1 MRYIFRGSL
10 VLILCLAISLLA
22 SADEL
27 VTGGGKKLT
36 GKLVAV
42 NREGVTFK
50 TGEAEAKIPGKEI
63 VVVDLGHPVVAP
75 AKGAEFHEIE
85 LTDGTILRCSRYLV
99 KGKKF
104 EIELLEGPKDV
115 APPKFDLPMTAVFYA
130 CRRADD
136 AKHKA
141 EWRKMLQNRGKR
153 DLYVIRQAD
162 GLNFV
167 QGTLVEGDAEGTRL
181 TFEKEDG
188 GKESLLLSRATG
200 GLVFNQ
206 AQNIELPSTL
216 CKVQDVF
223 GNMLVAQAVEMA
235 GSGVKVTTVAGV
247 VVSYP
252 SAQGIAK
259 LDYSQGNVAYLS
271 DLTPQVQAPAIPP
284 DEVNTNIAVPFVADK
299 TPTNEPLRL
308 DNVVYPKGL
317 WIASDTVLT
326 YTLNGDYR
334 ELKAMIG
341 IHDQFG
347 TNSTEAKVTI
357 EADGKPIFS
366 EVVKRKDKPKG
377 VTLDIK
383 NIQQLRIL
391 VESDSPFFNGSQAVL
406 ADARVQK

>member
-1 MRYIFRGSL
+1 
-10 VLILCLAISLLA
+10 
-22 SADEL
+22 
-27 VTGGGKKLT
+27 
-36 GKLVAV
+36 
-42 NREGVTFK
+42 
-50 TGEAEAKIPGKEI
+50 
-63 VVVDLGHPVVAP
+63 
-75 AKGAEFHEIE
+75 
-85 LTDGTILRCSRYLV
+85 
-99 KGKKF
+99 
-104 EIELLEGPKDV
+104 
-115 APPKFDLPMTAVFYA
+115 MTAVFYA

-206 AQNIELPSTL
+206 AQNVELPSTL

-223 GNMLVAQAVEMA
+223 GNTLVAQAVEMS

>member
-1 MRYIFRGSL
+1 MCYIFRALFVLSSCLAVTAIAFADDLTTSAGKKISGSL
-10 VLILCLAISLLA
+10 V
-22 SADEL
+22 
-27 VTGGGKKLT
+27 
-36 GKLVAV
+36 AV
-42 NREGVTFK
+42 DREGVTFK
-50 TGEAEAKIPGKEI
+50 TGAAEVKIAGKEI

-85 LTDGTILRCSRYLV
+85 LTDGTLLRCSRFVV

-104 EIELLEGPKDV
+104 EVELLEGPKGLP
-115 APPKFDLPMTAVFYA
+115 APKLDLPMTSVFYA

-136 AKHKA
+136 PKYKA

-153 DLYVIRQAD
+153 DLYVTRQAD

-167 QGTLVEGDAEGTRL
+167 QGTVVEGNAEGNRL
-181 TFEKEDG
+181 TFEKDDG
-188 GKESLLLSRATG
+188 TTETLLLSRATG

-206 AQNIELPSTL
+206 IQPAEVPSTL

-223 GNMLVAQAVEMA
+223 GNILIAQSVEMA
-235 GSGVKVTTVAGV
+235 GSGIKVTTVSGVVFDYSSAAGV
-247 VVSYP
+247 
-252 SAQGIAK
+252 AK

-271 DLTPQVQAPAIPP
+271 DLTPLVQAPELPEGEA
-284 DEVNTNIAVPFVADK
+284 NTNIAVPYIADK

-308 DNVVYPKGL
+308 DNVVYHKGL
-317 WIASDTVLT
+317 WIAADTVLT

-334 ELKAMIG
+334 ELKATIG

-347 TNSTEAKVTI
+347 TNATEAKVTI
-357 EADGKPIFS
+357 EADGKPLFS
-366 EVVKRKDKPKG
+366 ELVKRTDKAKG
-377 VTLDIK
+377 VTLDI
-383 NIQQLRIL
+383 NNVQQIRIL